1 MAIKGYLISA
11 WQNHDGDLRPLTNIY
26 HSLTLMLVRSVVLL
40 GHSHVW
46 AAWARAF
53 YTPHKGYFTI
63 PHATKYTV
71 LKHIKP
77 VPEREN
83 AACKIHT
90 KADGY
95 CWISTREGW
104 GKSEEIWQDSSKKM
118 FSVHTTFNTNSFLSS
133 NSNSDIFQ
141 QTYTIFSSSLA
152 PSISNILL
160 ICVCHSWWDLNNK
173 EYRY

>member
-1 MAIKGYLISA
+1 MAIEGYLISA

-26 HSLTLMLVRSVVLL
+26 HSLTLLLVRSVVLL

-77 VPEREN
+77 VPDREN

-95 CWISTREGW
+95 CWISTGEGGAGGRVKKF
-104 GKSEEIWQDSSKKM
+104 GKIPERKCFLYPLHSIPIASWHLTQILIFFSRPTLSFPLLLHLLFLTYCSYVSVIHDEI
-118 FSVHTTFNTNSFLSS
+118 
-133 NSNSDIFQ
+133 
-141 QTYTIFSSSLA
+141 
-152 PSISNILL
+152 
-160 ICVCHSWWDLNNK
+160 
-173 EYRY
+173 